1 MASTGTDATYG
12 TPTWTNAQ
20 APDFGPDLSE
30 AARAAARSGNLR
42 VGPTSERT
50 AVSGSAAREGIYWSD
65 TTNGELYRRAGG
77 AWNLVPG
84 ARVVFGHAGKT
95 AGFQSMSGGQ
105 VATVALQDSAG
116 GMTLDDNGL
125 IIPVTGR
132 YQVNARF
139 YFSGS
144 GAGMVRGDINVNGT
158 MRASSR
164 TYKQEVPSGVDPE
177 DVTASLSQ
185 IMLLAAGDKVQLWS
199 NYGYSTWGDDGYN
212 GTYIE
217 ALRVA

>member
-1 MASTGTDATYG
+1 MASSGTDATYG
-12 TPTWTNAQ
+12 SPTFAETNAP
-20 APDFGPDLSE
+20 AFGADLSE
-30 AARAAARSGNLR
+30 VARYAGRGGPFRPGTTAERNAASGAAARDG
-42 VGPTSERT
+42 V
-50 AVSGSAAREGIYWSD
+50 YWSD
-65 TTNGELYRRAGG
+65 TTNGELYRRSGG
-77 AWNLVPG
+77 AWVLVPG
-84 ARVVFGHAGKT
+84 ARIVFGHAGKT

-116 GMTLDDNGL
+116 GVTLTDNGL

-139 YFSGS
+139 YYSGP
-144 GAGMVRGDINVNGT
+144 GGGTVRGDLYVNG
-158 MRASSR
+158 ASRVQGR
-164 TYKQEVPSGVDPE
+164 TYKEALE
-177 DVTASLSQ
+177 DATVALSQ

-199 NYGYSTWGDDGYN
+199 NYGNSTWGTDGYN

>member
-50 AVSGSAAREGIYWSD
+50 AVSGSSAREGIYWSD

-77 AWNLVPG
+77 AWGLVPG
-84 ARVVFGHAGKT
+84 ARIVFGHAGKT
-95 AGFQSMSGGQ
+95 AGFQNMSGGQ
-105 VATVALQDSAG
+105 VATVALQDSSG
-116 GMTLDDNGL
+116 GMTLTDNGL
-125 IIPVTGR
+125 IMPVTGR

-139 YFSGS
+139 YYSGP
-144 GAGMVRGDINVNGT
+144 GGGTVRGDLYVNG
-158 MRASSR
+158 ASRVQGR
-164 TYKQEVPSGVDPE
+164 TYKEALE
-177 DVTASLSQ
+177 DATVALSQ
-185 IMLLAAGDKVQLWS
+185 IMLLAAGDKLQLWS
-199 NYGYSTWGDDGYN
+199 NYGNSTWGTDGYD
-212 GTYIE
+212 GTYVE
-217 ALRVA
+217 ALRIA